1 MKKLAIILSIL
12 LIAGLNVE
20 AQRRS
25 SRSSEAK
32 SYKKSNSGEK
42 NSSRK
47 STKSVA
53 KISTRKS
60 SSSKAKSVAPRT
72 QRSNSRATAARS
84 ANRSNARSTT
94 SRSYGKSNA
103 RSAVQQSSSRSSSRA
118 VANRPD
124 RRNNVS
130 SSRRVNGRVA
140 NTKNAV
146 RIDRRNVRVN
156 RRPLSVVRAPRIGNV
171 RIRHGYV
178 NYSNR
183 RYGYSSHFIMS
194 FPMRVR
200 YPFYQNHHF
209 ALMHSYRPQV
219 EYPWAIYESEGNDNT
234 ASIEGKV
241 MDIDYN
247 RRTNQ
252 YEIHFGRKSPYQ
264 SATVIIPDY
273 LSQYIDHRSLRK
285 LKRDY
290 VSVYGMFTN
299 YGNVPTIIINS
310 LDEFFVEDVSLKD
323 FLYYN

>member
-1 MKKLAIILSIL
+1 MKKLAILLSIL

-20 AQRRS
+20 AQRRT
-25 SRSSEAK
+25 SRSSEPK
-32 SYKKSNSGEK
+32 SYKKSNSGDK
-42 NSSRK
+42 KSSK
-47 STKSVA
+47 KTKSVA
-53 KISTRKS
+53 KINTRKS
-60 SSSKAKSVAPRT
+60 SSSKARAVAPRT
-72 QRSNSRATAARS
+72 
-84 ANRSNARSTT
+84 
-94 SRSYGKSNA
+94 K
-103 RSAVQQSSSRSSSRA
+103 RSSSRA
-118 VANRPD
+118 TSARSSNRSSSRATVNRNSSRSSARSAASRNVNKSGSRSVAVRPD

-130 SSRRVNGRVA
+130 SSRRVNGRIA

-146 RIDRRNVRVN
+146 RVDRRNIRTK
-156 RRPLSVVRAPRIGNV
+156 RRPLSVVRAPRIRNV

-178 NYSNR
+178 DYSYR
-183 RYGYSSHFIMS
+183 RYGYSSHHIMT
-194 FPMRVR
+194 FPLRVS
-200 YPFYQNHHF
+200 YPFYQNQHLV
-209 ALMHSYRPQV
+209 LMHRYRPQV
-219 EYPWAIYESEGNDNT
+219 EYPWAIYESEGDDNT

-299 YGNVPTIIINS
+299 YSNVPTIIINS
-310 LDEFFVEDVSLKD
+310 LDEFFVDEVSLKD

>member
-20 AQRRS
+20 AQRRT
-25 SRSSEAK
+25 SRSSEPK

-42 NSSRK
+42 KSSKK
-47 STKSVA
+47 SKSVA

-72 QRSNSRATAARS
+72 KRSNSRATAARS
-84 ANRSNARSTT
+84 DNRSNARSTT
-94 SRSYGKSNA
+94 SRSYGNAKS
-103 RSAVQQSSSRSSSRA
+103 RSAVKQSSSRSSSRA
-118 VANRPD
+118 VASRPD

-130 SSRRVNGRVA
+130 SSRQVKGRVA
-140 NTKNAV
+140 NTKNVV
-146 RIDRRNVRVN
+146 RVDRRNVRVN
-156 RRPLSVVRAPRIGNV
+156 RRPLSVVRAPRIGNI

-178 NYSNR
+178 DYSHR
-183 RYGYSSHFIMS
+183 RYGYSSHYIMN

-200 YPFYQNHHF
+200 YPFYQNHQLV
-209 ALMHSYRPQV
+209 LMHSYRPQV

-241 MDIDYN
+241 LDIDYN